1 MGYDNMLAL
10 EYFKSFPYLRTDRL
24 QLRPLEPGDAQIVYH
39 LRSSGVVGQFIE
51 RPRMKDEAEA
61 EQLIEQTID
70 AYKRQK
76 AIAWTGILRDGRSI
90 IGACGL
96 NHIDH
101 HNLRAEVGGELL
113 PAYWGK
119 GIAEEAFR
127 AIIDFG
133 FRQLGLHAIEGKVM
147 AGNRGAIHILEKMGF
162 EKEGHFK
169 NYIRS
174 AKGWKDLLVYTQ
186 FSPTK

>member
-1 MGYDNMLAL
+1 MLAK
-10 EYFKSFPYLRTDRL
+10 EYFKSFPYLQTARL
-24 QLRPLEPGDAQIVYH
+24 QLRPLELGDARIVYH

-51 RPRMKDEAEA
+51 RPKMENEKQADK
-61 EQLIEQTID
+61 LIQQTLD

-113 PAYWGK
+113 PMYWGK
-119 GIAEEAFR
+119 GIAVEAFR

-133 FRQLGLHAIEGKVM
+133 FSKLGLHAIEGKVM

-162 EKEGHFK
+162 EQEAHFRD
-169 NYIRS
+169 YICS
-174 AKGWKDLLVYTQ
+174 KDGWKDLLVYTK